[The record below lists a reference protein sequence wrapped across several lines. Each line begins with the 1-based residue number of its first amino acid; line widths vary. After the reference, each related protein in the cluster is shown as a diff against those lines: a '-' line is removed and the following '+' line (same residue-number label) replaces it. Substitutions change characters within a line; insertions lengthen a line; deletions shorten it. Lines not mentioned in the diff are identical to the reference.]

1 MGKNTSVIY
10 AMWYRQIKRFLRAK
24 SRVVSTI
31 TLPLLWMV
39 FFGIGFSS
47 AFKAGGLSQIL
58 GTKNY
63 MSFIVP
69 GIIMMTIFISSFMS
83 GVSVIFDREMGFL
96 KEVLVAPTSRKATI
110 LGRTLGDSTINVLQ
124 GAIIAIIAYPL
135 ASSLNLWGL
144 PLTLLYG
151 FLMSIAFASI
161 GILIASSLRSMEAF
175 QMVINFIMLPLLFL
189 SNVFYPVD
197 QLPEWMRVL
206 VSLNPLTFAVDASRE
221 LLIGVSIFGLWIDT
235 TVLLGLSVVL
245 IIIATAMFE
254 KTSTE

>member
-1 MGKNTSVIY
+1 MGKTASVIY

-24 SRVVSTI
+24 SRVVSAI
-31 TLPLLWMV
+31 TQPLLWMF

-47 AFKAGGLSQIL
+47 AFRAGGIAQIL
-58 GTKNY
+58 GTQDY
-63 MSFIVP
+63 LSFIIP
-69 GIIMMTIFISSFMS
+69 GIIMMTIFTSSFMS

-135 ASSLNLWGL
+135 APSLNLWGL

-161 GILIASSLRSMEAF
+161 GILIASTLRSMEAF
-175 QMVINFIMLPLLFL
+175 QMVINFIMTPLLFL
-189 SNVFYPVD
+189 SNVFYPVEL
-197 QLPEWMRVL
+197 LPSWMRVI
-206 VSLNPLTFAVDASRE
+206 VSLNPLTFAVDASRG
-221 LLIGVSIFGLWIDT
+221 LLIGLSSFGIWIDT
-235 TVLLGLSVVL
+235 IVLFVV
-245 IIIATAMFE
+245 F
-254 KTSTE
+254 